1 MRYLWLGVLLVGCG
15 QDRMMR
21 RGFTGDWTLRLT
33 CDAAV
38 DAVPGC
44 GGEMASLVQIWRPD
58 DPDAS
63 LADGEHRTLLPG
75 YVDPDGSYVGVS
87 GPVVA
92 GWSGSDVAL
101 ELVASADDPLAS
113 PDDAAAWAEH
123 RLLVVGQPGERCW
136 SARWSWTRDDGVVI
150 AEGDAAASRRN
161 RDCE

>member
-92 GWSGSDVAL
+92 GGRRST
-101 ELVASADDPLAS
+101 P
-113 PDDAAAWAEH
+113 
-123 RLLVVGQPGERCW
+123 
-136 SARWSWTRDDGVVI
+136 
-150 AEGDAAASRRN
+150 GDASNLPHRAPRTWGELARSIVERP
-161 RDCE
+161 E